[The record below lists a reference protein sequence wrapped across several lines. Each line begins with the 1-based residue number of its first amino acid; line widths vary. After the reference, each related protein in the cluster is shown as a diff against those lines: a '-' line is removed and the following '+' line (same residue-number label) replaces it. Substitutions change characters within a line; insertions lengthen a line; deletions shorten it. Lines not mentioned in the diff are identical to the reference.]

1 MEQVSGLYNPGFLGS
16 QFHWWLGQ
24 VANSGTWREN
34 QPDSFFL
41 FRKDIPGWG
50 YRYKV
55 RIMGIHDAGEAII
68 PSDQLPW
75 AQVMYPIT
83 AGGGHGGSFQTPGI
97 KQGNF
102 VFGFFLDGSDEQI
115 PIIMGVLGN
124 NAKTVIG
131 EISSKE
137 NDEKGFGPKS
147 GYDSDTTVAADDQ
160 LMTEE
165 PSSVATIE
173 SSDANQKENA
183 GDKNRKEV
191 MDKET
196 PIECPKHGNTLTSMA
211 THMSNFQKDYQKL
224 MGQLNDYG
232 TAAAS
237 KNIITNINEGEINSK
252 IDQLIEKT
260 AGLSAKSLT
269 PSLNNTQN
277 FLSNKINDVTRNIDK
292 LANITD
298 RLDNLEANVAAQ
310 GKLGCVF
317 NKIKGDLAR
326 LIAAGIRKSLAKKQN
341 RTPQNNNQVRPTGN
355 NSGLIPPL
363 PPEGF
368 YTPSNP
374 CETEDLI
381 ADVFSNVMG
390 DITTGYQSAIIPL
403 AAGSGTSTQ
412 GRLASILS
420 QENVLVNL
428 ENGNLFGG
436 LASALGAGI
445 GINASQSGAIT
456 SALKA
461 GNYAAA
467 LTSLVDFSGSNSA
480 LGGLSTAIQS
490 IDNGDIVGAFQG
502 IAGPLGIDS
511 KLMGAVGASLGA
523 ITNGDIGSLTNALGN
538 LGGAAPQIL
547 TDVLGGR
554 LPLSGID
561 IGGFGALGGLDFDLA
576 LASTFMS
583 TAAAFL
589 ECDPPDECPANDTHT
604 LSGGG
609 KNKDESKSEK
619 VNPTNIVDKVKET
632 TVPEGAF
639 GISAKGKAEALNNR
653 INAASRASRLTGIP
667 DNLEAGSFGISE
679 AGADQALTNR
689 VNRGIESTGIP
700 ANLPEGAF
708 TVTPKKKFNVPKK
721 ETLTYDDSSITVT
734 EGPFTTTL
742 TESGTSSQIRT
753 QGSVVMLGDKD
764 TPASSKA
771 DQIAFIKKR
780 IKAEER
786 QFRNFR
792 GNIRR
797 DTLNEL
803 NSLRRDLN
811 LLDGGNRPNYDW
823 VNLTEKQLKNKNL
836 KLIDVPFE
844 VIDPNKKL
852 DPRYENF

>member
-1 MEQVSGLYNPGFLGS
+1 MEQVSGLYNPGFVGS

-24 VANSGTWREN
+24 VANSGTWRDN
-34 QPDSFFL
+34 QPNSFFL
-41 FRKDIPGWG
+41 FRGDIPGWG

-68 PSDQLPW
+68 PSEQLPW

-147 GYDSDTTVAADDQ
+147 GYDSDTTIASDDQ

-165 PSSVATIE
+165 PSSVCTIE
-173 SSDANQKENA
+173 SSDANNKENCA
-183 GDKNRKEV
+183 DKNRKEV

-196 PIECPKHGNTLTSMA
+196 PIECPKHGNTLTSMQ
-211 THMSNFQKDYQKL
+211 THMSNFQKDYQKI

-237 KNIITNINEGEINSK
+237 KNIITNINEQAR
-252 IDQLIEKT
+252 IDALIEKT
-260 AGLSAKSLT
+260 SKLSAKSLT

-277 FLSNKINDVTRNIDK
+277 FLSQKLNDVTRSIDK

-298 RLDNLEANVAAQ
+298 RLDILEANNEAQ

-326 LIAAGIRKSLAKKQN
+326 LIAAGIKKSLAKKQN
-341 RTPQNNNQVRPTGN
+341 RTPQNVNQTRPQGG
-355 NSGLIPPL
+355 NSGLIPPI

-368 YTPSNP
+368 YTPTNP
-374 CETEDLI
+374 CETEDII

-390 DITTGYQSAIIPL
+390 DITQGYQDVITPL
-403 AAGSGTSTQ
+403 ATGTGSSSQ
-412 GRLASILS
+412 GRLASVLS
-420 QENVLVNL
+420 QENVITNL
-428 ENGNLFGG
+428 ENGKLFGG

-445 GINASQSGAIT
+445 GISAGQSGAIT
-456 SALKA
+456 SALKS

-467 LTSLVDFSGSNSA
+467 LTSLVDFSGSNA
-480 LGGLSTAIQS
+480 AIGGLSTALQS

-502 IAGPLGIDS
+502 LSGPLGIDS
-511 KLMGAVGASLGA
+511 KLMGAVGGALGA
-523 ITNGDIGSLTNALGN
+523 IKGGDIGSLTNALGN

-561 IGGFGALGGLDFDLA
+561 VGGFGALGGLDFDLA

-589 ECDPPDECPANDTHT
+589 ECDPPDECPVNDTHT
-604 LSGGG
+604 LNGGG
-609 KNKDESKSEK
+609 KSKDQSKTEK
-619 VNPTNIVDKVKET
+619 VNNTNIMDKVKEGVKST
-632 TVPEGAF
+632 GIPTDLPSGSFGISPEGAQQALTNRLNAP
-639 GISAKGKAEALNNR
+639 GIP
-653 INAASRASRLTGIP
+653 SRLTNIP
-667 DNLEAGSFGISE
+667 SGDDLQPGSFGISE
-679 AGADQALTNR
+679 AGAREALTNR
-689 VNRGIESTGIP
+689 IENQTGIP

-708 TVTPKKKFNVPKK
+708 TVTPKKKFN
-721 ETLTYDDSSITVT
+721 I
-734 EGPFTTTL
+734 
-742 TESGTSSQIRT
+742 
-753 QGSVVMLGDKD
+753 
-764 TPASSKA
+764 
-771 DQIAFIKKR
+771 
-780 IKAEER
+780 
-786 QFRNFR
+786 
-792 GNIRR
+792 
-797 DTLNEL
+797 
-803 NSLRRDLN
+803 
-811 LLDGGNRPNYDW
+811 
-823 VNLTEKQLKNKNL
+823 
-836 KLIDVPFE
+836 
-844 VIDPNKKL
+844 PNKKSKAVVYQSQSGSIVTVSRGLRNDALSKEELKTKFL
-852 DPRYENF
+852 DYNSRKTLNKDEQFDFEIVGAILYDKYNVNTNTVYDSSGVLKNLIENRDGKKDEMNLIQTEEPKREGYDPDAPYGNPF

>member
-102 VFGFFLDGSDEQI
+102 VFGFFLDGADEQI

-639 GISAKGKAEALNNR
+639 GISAKGKTEALNNR
-653 INAASRASRLTGIP
+653 INAASRTSRLTGIP
-667 DNLEAGSFGISE
+667 DNLQPGSFGISE
-679 AGADQALTNR
+679 AGAREALTNR
-689 VNRGIESTGIP
+689 VENQTGIP

-708 TVTPKKKFNVPKK
+708 TVTPKKKFNVPKINK
-721 ETLTYDDSSITVT
+721 VIQENTTDRFGNTTSIEYKNTFPEGETTFSAQESTSVETDGNQVTVT
-734 EGPFTTTL
+734 KRKSISQST
-742 TESGTSSQIRT
+742 SGNTGFDLQTGKATI
-753 QGSVVMLGDKD
+753 LGVEVSTDD
-764 TPASSKA
+764 YMEYINTPL
-771 DQIAFIKKR
+771 
-780 IKAEER
+780 
-786 QFRNFR
+786 R
-792 GNIRR
+792 GKQ
-797 DTLNEL
+797 
-803 NSLRRDLN
+803 
-811 LLDGGNRPNYDW
+811 
-823 VNLTEKQLKNKNL
+823 EKIQEILS
-836 KLIDVPFE
+836 
-844 VIDPNKKL
+844 
-852 DPRYENF
+852 RY

>member
-1 MEQVSGLYNPGFLGS
+1 MEQVSGLYNPGFVGS
-16 QFHWWLGQ
+16 QFHWWIGQ
-24 VANSGTWREN
+24 VANSGTWRDN
-34 QPDSFFL
+34 QPNSFFL
-41 FRKDIPGWG
+41 FRGDIPGWG

-147 GYDSDTTVAADDQ
+147 GYDSDTTIAADDQ

-165 PSSVATIE
+165 PSSVCTIE
-173 SSDANQKENA
+173 SSDANNKENCA
-183 GDKNRKEV
+183 DKNRKEV

-196 PIECPKHGNTLTSMA
+196 PIECPKHGNTLTSMQ
-211 THMSNFQKDYQKL
+211 THMSNFQKDYQKI
-224 MGQLNDYG
+224 MSQLNDYG

-237 KNIITNINEGEINSK
+237 KNIITNINEQAR
-252 IDQLIEKT
+252 IDALIEKT
-260 AGLSAKSLT
+260 SKLSAKSLT

-277 FLSNKINDVTRNIDK
+277 FLSQKLNDVTRSIDK

-298 RLDNLEANVAAQ
+298 RLDILEANNEAQ

-326 LIAAGIRKSLAKKQN
+326 LIAAGIKKSLAKKQN
-341 RTPQNNNQVRPTGN
+341 RTPQNVNQTRPQGG
-355 NSGLIPPL
+355 NSGLIPPI

-368 YTPSNP
+368 YTPTNP
-374 CETEDLI
+374 CETEDII

-390 DITTGYQSAIIPL
+390 DITQGYQDVITPL
-403 AAGSGTSTQ
+403 ATGTGSSSQ
-412 GRLASILS
+412 GRLASVLS
-420 QENVLVNL
+420 QENVITNL
-428 ENGNLFGG
+428 ENGKLFGG

-445 GINASQSGAIT
+445 GISAGQSGAIT
-456 SALKA
+456 SALKS

-467 LTSLVDFSGSNSA
+467 LTSLVDFSGSNA
-480 LGGLSTAIQS
+480 AIGGLSTALQS

-502 IAGPLGIDS
+502 LSGPLGIDS
-511 KLMGAVGASLGA
+511 KLMGAVGGALGA
-523 ITNGDIGSLTNALGN
+523 IKGGDIGSLTNALGN

-561 IGGFGALGGLDFDLA
+561 VGGFGALGGLDFDLA

-589 ECDPPDECPANDTHT
+589 ECDPPDECPVNDTHT
-604 LSGGG
+604 LNGGG
-609 KNKDESKSEK
+609 KSKDQSKTEK
-619 VNPTNIVDKVKET
+619 VNNTNIMDKVKEGVKST
-632 TVPEGAF
+632 GIPTDLPSGSFGISPEGAQQALTNRLNAP
-639 GISAKGKAEALNNR
+639 GIP
-653 INAASRASRLTGIP
+653 SRLTNIP
-667 DNLEAGSFGISE
+667 SGDDLQPGSFGISE
-679 AGADQALTNR
+679 AGAREALTNR
-689 VNRGIESTGIP
+689 IENQTGIP

-708 TVTPKKKFNVPKK
+708 TVTPKKKFNIPNKK
-721 ETLTYDDSSITVT
+721 
-734 EGPFTTTL
+734 
-742 TESGTSSQIRT
+742 
-753 QGSVVMLGDKD
+753 
-764 TPASSKA
+764 SKA
-771 DQIAFIKKR
+771 VVYQSQSGSIVTVSR
-780 IKAEER
+780 GL
-786 QFRNFR
+786 RNDALSKEQLKTKFLDYNSR
-792 GNIRR
+792 N
-797 DTLNEL
+797 TLNE
-803 NSLRRDLN
+803 NEQ
-811 LLDGGNRPNYDW
+811 LD
-823 VNLTEKQLKNKNL
+823 
-836 KLIDVPFE
+836 FE
-844 VIDPNKKL
+844 VVGAILYDKYDVNTKTVYDSSGVMKNIIENRDGKKDEMNLIQKEEPKREGYDPDAPYGN
-852 DPRYENF
+852 PF